1 MNSNSN
7 LHTEL
12 GISDARMEE
21 MKELVIQKIKELT
34 DDSDNETAF
43 YSQILMACAQ
53 VPNDMEEALLI
64 GMILNRSIM
73 AMQISRIPVM
83 GPIILDLIRTL

>member
-1 MNSNSN
+1 
-7 LHTEL
+7 
-12 GISDARMEE
+12 MEE

>member
-1 MNSNSN
+1 
-7 LHTEL
+7 
-12 GISDARMEE
+12 
-21 MKELVIQKIKELT
+21 
-34 DDSDNETAF
+34 
-43 YSQILMACAQ
+43 MACAQ

>member
-1 MNSNSN
+1 
-7 LHTEL
+7 
-12 GISDARMEE
+12 MEE

-34 DDSDNETAF
+34 DDSDDETAF

-73 AMQISRIPVM
+73 AMEISRIPVM

>member
-7 LHTEL
+7 LHIEL

-21 MKELVIQKIKELT
+21 MKELVIQKIREISE
-34 DDSDNETAF
+34 DSESDSAF

-73 AMQISRIPVM
+73 AMEISRIPVM
-83 GPIILDLIRTL
+83 GPIILELIKTL

>member
-1 MNSNSN
+1 
-7 LHTEL
+7 
-12 GISDARMEE
+12 MEE

-34 DDSDNETAF
+34 EHSGDDTAF

-73 AMQISRIPVM
+73 AMELSRIPVM